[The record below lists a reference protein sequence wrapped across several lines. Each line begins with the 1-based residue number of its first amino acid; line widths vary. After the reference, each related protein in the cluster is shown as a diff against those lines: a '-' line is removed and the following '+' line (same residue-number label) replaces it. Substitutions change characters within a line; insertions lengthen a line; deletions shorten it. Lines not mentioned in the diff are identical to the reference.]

1 MPVATVEVPIEKSKE
16 GVLRV
21 GGTRIPLDTLVTAF
35 LSGATP
41 EEIALRYPSLKLA
54 DIYSAISYY
63 LQNQAEIE
71 DYLQQ
76 RQQQAAVIRE
86 QNELRFK
93 PEGIRSRLL
102 ERRMRSL
109 R

>member
-1 MPVATVEVPIEKSKE
+1 
-16 GVLRV
+16 
-21 GGTRIPLDTLVTAF
+21 
-35 LSGATP
+35 
-41 EEIALRYPSLKLA
+41 
-54 DIYSAISYY
+54 
-63 LQNQAEIE
+63 LQNQADVE

-102 ERRMRSL
+102 ERRAGR
-109 R
+109 

>member
-1 MPVATVEVPIEKSKE
+1 MSVATMVVPIERNMD

-21 GGTRIPLDTLVTAF
+21 GGTRVTLDTLVTAF
-35 LSGATP
+35 LSGATA

-63 LQNQAEIE
+63 LQNQADVE

-102 ERRMRSL
+102 ERRAGR
-109 R
+109 